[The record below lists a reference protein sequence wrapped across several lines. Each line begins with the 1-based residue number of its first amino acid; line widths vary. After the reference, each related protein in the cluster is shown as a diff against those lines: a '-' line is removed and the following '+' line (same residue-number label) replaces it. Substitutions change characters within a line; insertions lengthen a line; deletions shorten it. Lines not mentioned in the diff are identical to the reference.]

1 MIEFCFKFSQKNFW
15 GVSKLPKL
23 EENIKFLIFFMSL
36 VVEMW
41 KCKVSLGCKLNF
53 IVDRN
58 EPCGEGATW
67 TEHKH
72 ELNPATVEDQGL
84 LQN

>member
-1 MIEFCFKFSQKNFW
+1 MFFTHRGLCICMHFKENSTIMIEFCFKFSQKNFW

-23 EENIKFLIFFMSL
+23 EENIQFLIFFMSL
-36 VVEMW
+36 VVAMW

-58 EPCGEGATW
+58 EPCGEGAT
-67 TEHKH
+67 
-72 ELNPATVEDQGL
+72 
-84 LQN
+84 